1 MSGSDDA
8 HRLVLRGAFAT
19 GAGFLVKLGARLG
32 FLLIAGRLF
41 GAATFGAYSIGVAA
55 VESGVGF
62 AGLSLKK
69 VIFQLLDA
77 NAAGESRPATHV
89 VADACLLVLAASGVL
104 ALAIMAVTAAVA
116 GRIPVDG
123 APAALFWLAPTIA
136 GQTLVDVI
144 LAASRWRHAIRYEVI
159 GRSIVEPYTQLAV
172 AIAGWWAGVPGWA
185 LIAGYWAGNITV
197 NGYALAGLRRCY
209 GPLRLASYRPD
220 RRRLFGLARSLAPN
234 TATEV
239 LGGVYTRA
247 DLYIVGALLG
257 ARWAGI
263 YSMAQQVRTPLRQ
276 VRQSFDGLLVPL
288 VARTLAERGSAATAG
303 AIAAAVR
310 FLLAVQMPFLLAIV
324 AFGQPLLGSF
334 GPGFERGY
342 TALVLLAAAEALQG
356 SLGLGD
362 LLFVYLLP
370 GAGLRMAGIAFAAG
384 IALVLLLTPPLGI
397 AGAAA
402 AMLVAT
408 SLQAMLRRRT
418 LSARLAHRVP
428 LAFGAPPVLAGLA
441 ALAAVLALRGP
452 GAATGF
458 SPWDAAVLAVGLGL
472 YALLLA
478 GWLWWS
484 GERLSM
490 AGLSQDSGAGRA

>member
-1 MSGSDDA
+1 MSRGDPEDGNDA
-8 HRLVLRGAFAT
+8 HRMVVRGALAT

-55 VESGVGF
+55 VESGVGL

-77 NAAGESRPATHV
+77 NVAARERPATHV
-89 VADACLLVLAASGVL
+89 VADAAMLVLLAST
-104 ALAIMAVTAAVA
+104 ALAATIMTVTALAA
-116 GRIPVDG
+116 GHIPFEG
-123 APAALFWLAPTIA
+123 APAALFWLAPMIA
-136 GQTLVDVI
+136 GQTLVDVM
-144 LAASRWRHAIRYEVI
+144 LAASRWRHAIRYEVV

-172 AIAGWWAGVPGWA
+172 AAAGWWAGVPGWA
-185 LIAGYWAGNITV
+185 LIAGYWAGNFGV
-197 NGYALAGLRRCY
+197 NAYALAGLRRCF
-209 GPLRLASYRPD
+209 GPLQLASYRPEP
-220 RRRLFGLARSLAPN
+220 RRLLTIARSLMPN
-234 TATEV
+234 TATD
-239 LGGVYTRA
+239 LLSGIYTRA

-288 VARTLAERGSAATAG
+288 VARTLAERGPAATAR

-324 AFGQPLLGSF
+324 AFGRPLLGAF
-334 GPGFERGY
+334 GTGFERGY
-342 TALVLLAAAEALQG
+342 AALALLAAAEALQG

-362 LLFVYLLP
+362 LLFTYLLP
-370 GAGLRMAGIAFAAG
+370 GAGLRMAAIAFSAG
-384 IALVLLLTPPLGI
+384 IALVLLLTPLLGI

-408 SLQAMLRRRT
+408 VLQAALRRRT
-418 LSARLAHRVP
+418 LSARLGHRMPV
-428 LAFGAPPVLAGLA
+428 AFGAPPVLAGLA
-441 ALAAVLALRGP
+441 AIGMTLVLRGP
-452 GAATGF
+452 VATIRF
-458 SPWDAAVLAVGLGL
+458 TLADAALLAAGLGL

-478 GWLWWS
+478 GWLRWS

-490 AGLSQDSGAGRA
+490 TGLSAG

>member
-1 MSGSDDA
+1 MSGGDA
-8 HRLVLRGAFAT
+8 HRLVLRGAMAT
-19 GAGFLVKLGARLG
+19 GAGFVVKLGARLG

-41 GAATFGAYSIGVAA
+41 GAAAFGAYSIGVAA

-77 NAAGESRPATHV
+77 NAATEARPASHV
-89 VADACLLVLAASGVL
+89 VADAWLLVLAASGGC
-104 ALAIMAVTAAVA
+104 ALAIMAATALAVGRLPVA
-116 GRIPVDG
+116 G
-123 APAALFWLAPTIA
+123 AAAALFWLAPAIA
-136 GQTLVDVI
+136 GQTLVDVT
-144 LAASRWRHAIRYEVI
+144 LAASRWRHAIRYEVV

-172 AIAGWWAGVPGWA
+172 ALVGWWAGVPGWA

-197 NGYALAGLRRCY
+197 NAYAFAGLRRCY

-220 RRRLFGLARSLAPN
+220 RHRLFRLARSLVPN

-239 LGGVYTRA
+239 LGGIYTRA
-247 DLYIVGALLG
+247 DLYLVGALLG

-288 VARTLAERGSAATAG
+288 VARTLAERGPAATAG

-310 FLLAVQMPFLLAIV
+310 FLVAVQMPFLLAIV
-324 AFGQPLLGSF
+324 AFGQPLLGAF

-342 TALVLLAAAEALQG
+342 AALVLLAAAEALQG

-370 GAGLRMAGIAFAAG
+370 SAGLRMAGIAFVAG
-384 IALVLLLTPPLGI
+384 LALVLLLTPPLGI

-408 SLQAMLRRRT
+408 LLQAMLRRRT
-418 LSARLAHRVP
+418 LSAQLAHRVP
-428 LAFGAPPVLAGLA
+428 VAFGAPPMLAGLV
-441 ALAAVLALRGP
+441 ALAGTLALRGP
-452 GAATGF
+452 SAANRFGTA
-458 SPWDAAVLAVGLGL
+458 DAAVLAAGVGL

-478 GWLWWS
+478 AWMRWS

-490 AGLSQDSGAGRA
+490 AGLSTG